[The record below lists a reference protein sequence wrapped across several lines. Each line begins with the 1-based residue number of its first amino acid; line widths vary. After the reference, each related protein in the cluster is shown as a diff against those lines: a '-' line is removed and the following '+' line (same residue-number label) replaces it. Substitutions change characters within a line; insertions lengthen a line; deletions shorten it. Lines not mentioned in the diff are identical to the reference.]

1 MNWVD
6 YIIISVI
13 ILSMGIGLLRGF
25 FREAL
30 SLATWALALV
40 LSLKY
45 ASVLSNLSN
54 SFVTV
59 DSVRII
65 ICFLVVFITTFICSS
80 IFSKLMTSLID
91 KNGLSGINRVFGLLF
106 GFGRGLAMVGLAVFL
121 VGSTTQFLSSD
132 DWAAARFSNT
142 SVLMVKRALDW
153 SPSKFETNYNF

>member
-6 YIIISVI
+6 YLIISVI

-25 FREAL
+25 FKEAL
-30 SLATWALALV
+30 SLATWVLALV

-54 SFVTV
+54 LFVTI

-65 ICFLVVFITTFICSS
+65 ICFLVIFIMTFICSS

-91 KNGLSGINRVFGLLF
+91 KNGLSGLNRVFGLLF
-106 GFGRGLAMVGLAVFL
+106 GFGR
-121 VGSTTQFLSSD
+121 
-132 DWAAARFSNT
+132 
-142 SVLMVKRALDW
+142 
-153 SPSKFETNYNF
+153 

>member
-1 MNWVD
+1 
-6 YIIISVI
+6 
-13 ILSMGIGLLRGF
+13 MGIGLLRGF

-30 SLATWALALV
+30 SLATWALAVV

-59 DSVRII
+59 DSLRII
-65 ICFLVVFITTFICSS
+65 ICFLVIFITTFICSS

>member
-6 YIIISVI
+6 YLIISI
-13 ILSMGIGLLRGF
+13 ILLSMGIGLLRGF

-30 SLATWALALV
+30 SLATWALAVV

-59 DSVRII
+59 DSLRII
-65 ICFLVVFITTFICSS
+65 ICFLVIFITTFICSS

-91 KNGLSGINRVFGLLF
+91 KNGLSGLNRVFGLLF
-106 GFGRGLAMVGLAVFL
+106 GFARGLAMVGLAVFL
-121 VGSTTQFLSSD
+121 VGSTTKFLSSD

>member
-6 YIIISVI
+6 YLIISVI
-13 ILSMGIGLLRGF
+13 ILSMGLGLLRGF

-30 SLATWALALV
+30 SLATWALALF

-45 ASVLSNLSN
+45 ASVLSSLSS

-65 ICFLVVFITTFICSS
+65 ICFLAIFIMTFICSS
-80 IFSKLMTSLID
+80 IVNRLTTSLIN
-91 KNGLSGINRVFGLLF
+91 KNGLSGLNRVFGLLF
-106 GFGRGLAMVGLAVFL
+106 GFGRGLAVVGLVVFL
-121 VGSTTQFLSSD
+121 AGSTTRFLSSD
-132 DWAAARFSNT
+132 DWATARFSNT

>member
-6 YIIISVI
+6 YLIISI
-13 ILSMGIGLLRGF
+13 ILLSMGIGLLRGF

-30 SLATWALALV
+30 SLATWALAVV

-59 DSVRII
+59 DSLRII
-65 ICFLVVFITTFICSS
+65 ICFLVIFITTFICSS

-91 KNGLSGINRVFGLLF
+91 KNGLSGINGVFGLLF

>member
-6 YIIISVI
+6 YLIISI
-13 ILSMGIGLLRGF
+13 ILLSMGIGLLRGF

-30 SLATWALALV
+30 SLATWALAVV

-59 DSVRII
+59 DSLRII
-65 ICFLVVFITTFICSS
+65 ICFLVIFITTFICSS